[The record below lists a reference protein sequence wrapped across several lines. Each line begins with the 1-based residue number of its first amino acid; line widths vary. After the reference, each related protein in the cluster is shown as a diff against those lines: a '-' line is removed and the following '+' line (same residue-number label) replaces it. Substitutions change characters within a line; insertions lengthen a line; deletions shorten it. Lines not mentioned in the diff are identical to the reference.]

1 MTGRRLTHPGEK
13 KPQRAILKEKSRQ
26 LPQGEKERRQAQK
39 RLKKL
44 RQKGGRR

>member
-26 LPQGEKERRQAQK
+26 LPPGVVADGSKND
-39 RLKKL
+39 
-44 RQKGGRR
+44 